1 MVQVFPILPLDIEV
15 FVGRI
20 MLLRLKLRISRFFLL
35 HIEYNLVQSLDLCI
49 FRLLIAGRRIHI
61 IRRVQIEGW
70 WLLLRYVLREPD

>member
-1 MVQVFPILPLDIEV
+1 MVQVLAVLPLDIEV

-20 MLLRLKLRISRFFLL
+20 MLFRLKLRISRFLLL

>member
-1 MVQVFPILPLDIEV
+1 MVQVLAVLPLDIEV

-20 MLLRLKLRISRFFLL
+20 MLLRLKLRISRFFLF

-49 FRLLIAGRRIHI
+49 FRLLIAGRRIHV

-70 WLLLRYVLREPD
+70 WLLLRYVLWEPD